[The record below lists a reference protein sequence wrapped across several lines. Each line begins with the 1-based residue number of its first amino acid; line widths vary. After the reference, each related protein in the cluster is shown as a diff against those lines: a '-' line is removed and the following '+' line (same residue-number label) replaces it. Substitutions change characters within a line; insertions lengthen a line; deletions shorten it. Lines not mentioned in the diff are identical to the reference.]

1 MDFGAVNFDIIV
13 TDDHRVCIIDVGARM
28 GGNLIGSHIVP
39 LGTGIDYMGNLIRAS
54 VGDPIDT
61 TTTDRLCV
69 ATRLLALTP
78 GKVKTLPDFERI
90 SREHLVQVYPRL
102 NVGDVIRQY
111 KNNLDGCGYV
121 VSVGDD
127 LNEVELRV
135 ESAKNRI
142 NREIVREI

>member
-1 MDFGAVNFDIIV
+1 M
-13 TDDHRVCIIDVGARM
+13 
-28 GGNLIGSHIVP
+28 
-39 LGTGIDYMGNLIRAS
+39 
-54 VGDPIDT
+54 
-61 TTTDRLCV
+61 
-69 ATRLLALTP
+69 
-78 GKVKTLPDFERI
+78 
-90 SREHLVQVYPRL
+90 
-102 NVGDVIRQY
+102 IRQY